1 MSSRQPGVHRESLS
15 FQEFREHDF
24 LRSPFCF
31 PEGFFEGPFSS
42 DTVAL
47 KQLKMDTRQSQC
59 SPQSVA
65 NIPVLEGLFPTTV
78 MLQYILC
85 SFLSQPLCLR
95 CFLSPVLSLFLIL
108 HWLNKLSIQVYCSF
122 RVCAY
127 VCLSHCS
134 RKTVILE
141 RGKESILSY
150 KYYQL
155 ERNIP

>member
-15 FQEFREHDF
+15 FQEFREYDF
-24 LRSPFCF
+24 LRGPFCF

-47 KQLKMDTRQSQC
+47 KQLKMDTRVSALLSQE
-59 SPQSVA
+59 QTL
-65 NIPVLEGLFPTTV
+65 PVLEGLFPTTV
-78 MLQYILC
+78 MLQYILY

-95 CFLSPVLSLFLIL
+95 YCFLSPILSLFLIL

-141 RGKESILSY
+141 RGKKSVLSY
-150 KYYQL
+150 KYHQL